1 MHYFLGQ
8 LLVGA
13 RNRGAEGW
21 TQILV
26 FVVLAVVYALGSILK
41 ARSNKVEQE
50 KLQGRKPPPIPPE
63 RGRELQKQP
72 LRQAGRP
79 IERAERREYQPQVQ
93 PAPRKVMRPKPAAE
107 KQRIVRQPLKA
118 PEVPEF
124 SFESPQLETGI
135 EELPDYTSKTVKRL
149 GAERLGLAAKAPK
162 VEDVSEPVLDYAD
175 MDALRRAILHYEIL
189 GRPLSLRDPSE
200 RIIGM

>member
-1 MHYFLGQ
+1 MYYFLGE

-13 RNRGAEGW
+13 RDRGAQGW
-21 TQILV
+21 MKILV
-26 FVVLAVVYALGSILK
+26 FVVLPVVYALVSILK
-41 ARSNKVEQE
+41 ARSDKVEQY
-50 KLQGRKPPPIPPE
+50 KLHGHRPPPIPPE

-72 LRQAGRP
+72 LREAGRP
-79 IERAERREYQPQVQ
+79 IEGPERREYRPQVQ
-93 PAPRKVMRPKPAAE
+93 PAPRKLMRPKAAAE
-107 KQRIVRQPLKA
+107 KQRTVRQPLKA
-118 PEVPEF
+118 AEVPEL

-135 EELPDYTSKTVKRL
+135 KELPDYTSKTVQRL
-149 GAERLGLAAKAPK
+149 KAKWPGTAAKAPK

-175 MDALRRAILHYEIL
+175 MDALRRAILHYEII